1 MWENKSYE
9 LADPYN
15 ITIKVCVKL
24 CHQFGKRR
32 AGELFYT
39 NRSATYLYILAPLP
53 YFILVR
59 FYE

>member
-1 MWENKSYE
+1 MWADAIYE
-9 LADPYN
+9 LVDPYDV
-15 ITIKVCVKL
+15 TIKVCVKL

-39 NRSATYLYILAPLP
+39 NRSAQYLNIFAPLP
-53 YFILVR
+53 YLILVR